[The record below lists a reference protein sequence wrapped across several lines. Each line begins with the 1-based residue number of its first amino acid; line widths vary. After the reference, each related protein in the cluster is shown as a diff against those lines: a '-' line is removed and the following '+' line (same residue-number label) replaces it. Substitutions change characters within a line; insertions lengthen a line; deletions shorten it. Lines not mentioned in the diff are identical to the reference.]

1 MAADMTT
8 ELYRGTEAH
17 APTHDLQSGNRQST
31 FIKTNRDVN
40 RSCREMWSN
49 VEIHRSACRMGAGRT
64 QAHMLTP
71 HPARP
76 ARGGLASKQETSI
89 KFLLACLVGY

>member
-64 QAHMLTP
+64 QAHMLT
-71 HPARP
+71 ARP
-76 ARGGLASKQETSI
+76 ARGGLALSKQARN

>member
-64 QAHMLTP
+64 QQPTCSRHGQ
-71 HPARP
+71 R
-76 ARGGLASKQETSI
+76 E
-89 KFLLACLVGY
+89 VG